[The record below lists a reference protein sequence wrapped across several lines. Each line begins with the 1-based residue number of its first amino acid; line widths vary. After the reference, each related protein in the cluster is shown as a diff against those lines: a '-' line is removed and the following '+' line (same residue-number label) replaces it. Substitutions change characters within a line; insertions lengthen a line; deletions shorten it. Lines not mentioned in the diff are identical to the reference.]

1 LDWGIL
7 AGFGV
12 FHIGGRG
19 VHGVDFYGKPFR
31 RYLHLLPSY
40 KDPESPW
47 GAPLSEPITFAGTP
61 LGEYRHICAFFHT
74 PDEMYRTLMP
84 FIQDG
89 FKRGDRAFHIVDG
102 RNWDDHVT
110 RLNKAGIEAEKA
122 MERGQL
128 EVRNWHQAY
137 LRDGHFSQ
145 DRMLE
150 LIEEVL
156 QAGPKQGYEITR
168 LMAHMEWA
176 LEDMPGVDDLV
187 EYETRLNYVLPR
199 YKDPVI

>member
-1 LDWGIL
+1 M
-7 AGFGV
+7 
-12 FHIGGRG
+12 
-19 VHGVDFYGKPFR
+19 
-31 RYLHLLPSY
+31 
-40 KDPESPW
+40 PE
-47 GAPLSEPITFAGTP
+47 AITFAGTP
-61 LGEYRHICAFFHT
+61 LGEYPPICSFFHT
-74 PDEMYRTLMP
+74 PDEMYRVLMP

-89 FKRGDRAFHIVDG
+89 FKRGDRGFHIVDA
-102 RNWDDHVT
+102 RSWEDHVR
-110 RLNKAGIEAEKA
+110 RLREAGIEADAA

-145 DRMLE
+145 DRMLA

-168 LMAHMEWA
+168 LVAHMEWA
-176 LEDMPGVDDLV
+176 LEAMPGVADLV